1 MGTNKKL
8 ELILANIVSN
18 VLCDNILKFS
28 KRLNKI
34 KRAYTKYTY
43 MGCFF
48 NIENIFSSEA
58 TL

>member
-43 MGCFF
+43 MGRFF
-48 NIENIFSSEA
+48 NIENIFFI
-58 TL
+58 

>member
-34 KRAYTKYTY
+34 KRAYYSAAEDS
-43 MGCFF
+43 GR
-48 NIENIFSSEA
+48 
-58 TL
+58 LL